1 MQAAAPRRRI
11 LYRKDWTGQ
20 RKILSEHHPVNVV
33 VIVTN
38 YQLILIRIRFGTS
51 EGNFDIVITN
61 DDFESAYEEFL
72 SFLKAHYPSLS

>member
-1 MQAAAPRRRI
+1 MQDEAPRRRI

-20 RKILSEHHPVNVV
+20 RKILSEHHPV

-38 YQLILIRIRFGTS
+38 HQLILIRIRFGTS

-72 SFLKAHYPSLS
+72 AFLKAHYPSLS